1 MLGPCQAKCLSMLFT
16 TSCHTDRKVTCACA
30 WPLPSKMPFHAFH
43 NILSH
48 RQESDL
54 CLAPAKQNAFPC
66 FHNILSHRQESDLCL
81 APAKQNA
88 FPCFSQHLVT
98 RQESDLCWP
107 LPSKMPFHAG
117 KVTCAWPLP
126 SKMPRK
132 VLVLGKMPFHAFH
145 NILSHRQESDLCLA
159 PAKQNAFPC
168 FSQHLVTQ
176 TGK

>member
-16 TSCHTDRKVTCACA
+16 TSCHTDRKVTCA

-43 NILSH
+43 NILSHSRKVTCAWPLPSKMHAFHACFTPAKQNALSH

-66 FHNILSHRQESDLCL
+66 FHNILSHRQ
-81 APAKQNA
+81 K
-88 FPCFSQHLVT
+88 
-98 RQESDLCWP
+98 
-107 LPSKMPFHAG
+107 
-117 KVTCAWPLP
+117 
-126 SKMPRK
+126 
-132 VLVLGKMPFHAFH
+132 
-145 NILSHRQESDLCLA
+145 SDLCLA

-176 TGK
+176 ESDLCRK